1 MNRTAFICR
10 SFSGRFSLDSLEA
23 ALSSFKQ
30 VTDINRLISSDAEI
44 VSEDGRGRAAGQQKQ
59 IVRRAADGLFK
70 QVVVTAV
77 DVFVRSADEGAGFC
91 VVKQV

>member
-1 MNRTAFICR
+1 M
-10 SFSGRFSLDSLEA
+10 
-23 ALSSFKQ
+23 SSFKQ

-59 IVRRAADGLFK
+59 VVCGAADGLFE
-70 QVVVTAV
+70 QVIVTAV
-77 DVFVRSADEGAGFC
+77 GVFVRSADERAGFC